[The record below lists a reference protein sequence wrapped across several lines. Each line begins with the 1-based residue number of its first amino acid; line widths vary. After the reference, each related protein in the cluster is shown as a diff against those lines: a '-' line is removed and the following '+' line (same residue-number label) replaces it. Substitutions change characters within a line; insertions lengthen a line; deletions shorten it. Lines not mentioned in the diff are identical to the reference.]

1 MCSKIKNARLKNI
14 KKTGNP
20 PYKHCLNCGT
30 ELNGNYCHICG
41 QEATTPTPSVKDFI
55 MEYLYNAY
63 IWDPKFVQTIKHLIC
78 HPGHLTNEFLSGKFA
93 SQVHPLKLNMFM
105 LFVFITLFALFSG
118 TEKMNSSV
126 IELTDNE
133 TVLSTLQVE
142 MISNDKEYAEKLKTS
157 PRDTVLLIAPLFIAD
172 EYPEFISRIRLIE
185 KGKNDYHDKWA
196 AAVPHALIEDKII
209 IPIYKEYYSFN
220 TEEGRIIEK
229 IAIARKV
236 WEQLVDISTRYFP
249 MIVLLTAPF
258 LAFALRLVHHK
269 HKCPRISHFIFSL
282 HYTAHL
288 ELLIISIFLLYLF
301 IEPPTELMQWILLL
315 TSCAYLT
322 ISFRQVY
329 KRDSWIK
336 SCIKA
341 ILTTFIYLMIILS
354 VFIGLF
360 LIACVTIAFS
370 M

>member
-20 PYKHCLNCGT
+20 PYKHCLNCGS

-41 QEATTPTPSVKDFI
+41 QEATTITPNIRSFV
-55 MEYLYNAY
+55 MEYIYNAF
-63 IWDPKFVQTIKHLIC
+63 IWDPKAVQTIKHLVRR
-78 HPGHLTNEFLSGKFA
+78 PGHLTNEFLSGKFV

-118 TEKMNSSV
+118 TEKINSS
-126 IELTDNE
+126 IQSITNDER
-133 TVLSTLQVE
+133 VLSTLQ
-142 MISNDKEYAEKLKTS
+142 INLITNDEAYTGKLRTS
-157 PRDTVLLIAPLFIAD
+157 PRDTVKLIAPVQIAEEHP
-172 EYPEFISRIRLIE
+172 EYISNIRLIA
-185 KGKNDYHDKWA
+185 KGSNEFRDKWVA
-196 AAVPHALIEDKII
+196 AIPHTLIEDKII
-209 IPIYKEYYSFN
+209 IPTYGDYYCFN
-220 TEEGRIIEK
+220 TEAGRNIEDV
-229 IAIARKV
+229 AIFHRV
-236 WEQLVDISTRYFP
+236 WAKMVDLSTHYFP

-269 HKCPRISHFIFSL
+269 HKCPRINHFIFSL

-288 ELLIISIFLLYLF
+288 ELIIISIFLLYLF
-301 IEPPTELMQWILLL
+301 IEPPTELLQWILLL

-329 KRDSWIK
+329 KRDSWVK

-360 LIACVTIAFS
+360 LIACFIIAFS